1 MAAFEKFHYQTLEQ
15 LKAEIAALGLE
26 LPLSEDLSPLA
37 QSVRVGNRVAP
48 NSIAVL
54 PMEGCD
60 SALDGTPSD
69 LVMRRYRRFAAGGAG
84 LLWFEACAV
93 TPEGRANE
101 LQMAIHEGDLDVF
114 RALIEQTRA
123 AAQERCG
130 HRPLTI
136 LQLTHSGRYSR
147 PVGHAPAP
155 VIVQHDPLLEIVDAV
170 KAAVRPD
177 LIVACRLNVYD
188 AHPYPSGF
196 GVDKAD
202 FRKPDLA
209 EPVKLAKLLAE
220 HGVELLCVTA
230 GNPYYSRPYVGRP
243 FDAPVLGAAMPDEHP
258 LEGCARL
265 YALAA
270 EIAAAVDIPVVG
282 TGYSYLRQYLPYA
295 GAANIAAGRA
305 RFMGLG
311 RESFAYPDAPLDIL
325 RGGAMDAKK
334 VCISCS
340 KCTQIMRDHGR
351 TGCVVRDAAQ
361 YAPMYKEY
369 RREAEL
375 RANSKED

>member
-1 MAAFEKFHYQTLEQ
+1 
-15 LKAEIAALGLE
+15 
-26 LPLSEDLSPLA
+26 
-37 QSVRVGNRVAP
+37 
-48 NSIAVL
+48 
-54 PMEGCD
+54 
-60 SALDGTPSD
+60 
-69 LVMRRYRRFAAGGAG
+69 
-84 LLWFEACAV
+84 
-93 TPEGRANE
+93 
-101 LQMAIHEGDLDVF
+101 
-114 RALIEQTRA
+114 
-123 AAQERCG
+123 
-130 HRPLTI
+130 
-136 LQLTHSGRYSR
+136 
-147 PVGHAPAP
+147 
-155 VIVQHDPLLEIVDAV
+155 
-170 KAAVRPD
+170 
-177 LIVACRLNVYD
+177 
-188 AHPYPSGF
+188 
-196 GVDKAD
+196 
-202 FRKPDLA
+202 
-209 EPVKLAKLLAE
+209 
-220 HGVELLCVTA
+220 
-230 GNPYYSRPYVGRP
+230 
-243 FDAPVLGAAMPDEHP
+243 MPDEHP